1 MKENIDL
8 IVVGVA
14 IAIIIFVSLFAY
26 GVIKLG

>member
-8 IVVGVA
+8 VVIGVA
-14 IAIIIFVSLFAY
+14 IGIIIFVTLVAY

>member
-26 GVIKLG
+26 GIIKLG

>member
-8 IVVGVA
+8 VVIGVA

>member
-8 IVVGVA
+8 VVIGVA
-14 IAIIIFVSLFAY
+14 IVIIIFVTLFAY

>member
-8 IVVGVA
+8 VVIGVA
-14 IAIIIFVSLFAY
+14 IAIIIFVTLFAY